1 MNLPSLS
8 VLSFDNLNP
17 LQIYLTILLIS
28 SISPKNI
35 NKGRV
40 CKSLN
45 TLNVQNTSIVIEGI
59 VYMFT
64 FKKFK

>member
-28 SISPKNI
+28 SISPKKI

>member
-1 MNLPSLS
+1 MNLSSLS

-17 LQIYLTILLIS
+17 LQINLTILFIS
-28 SISPKNI
+28 SISPKKI
-35 NKGRV
+35 NKGWV
-40 CKSLN
+40 CKGLY
-45 TLNVQNTSIVIEGI
+45 TLKVQNTSIVIEGI